1 VQYAYHAI
9 AASDEREAALT
20 LLQTI
25 LLGGDASRL
34 NRALVEEQRLA
45 VAIGG
50 GWPQGFDAN
59 LFHLQA
65 TLPVGRAPEPFEH
78 ALDAELECLVQQG
91 VTEQELRRAKNITA
105 ADFWRGVATIDG
117 KARLLGE
124 YAVMHGD
131 HRLLFTAPEAYE
143 RVTRDEI
150 LAVARA
156 VFRPTLRTVGVL
168 QPLGVGGGERQEEP
182 AEAPRELG
190 ATFAAEAELAMGLQG
205 SRE

>member
-1 VQYAYHAI
+1 LVLLRPGHNPLVQYAYHAI
-9 AASDEREAALT
+9 AAADPREPALN

-25 LLGGDASRL
+25 LVGGDASRL

-65 TLPVGRAPEPFEH
+65 TLPAAESSDKFEA
-78 ALDAELECLVQQG
+78 ALDVELERLVQDG
-91 VTEQELRRAKNITA
+91 VNELELRRAKNVAA
-105 ADFWRGVATIDG
+105 ADFWRGVSTIDG

-124 YAVMHGD
+124 YAVMHAD
-131 HRLLFTAPEAYE
+131 HRLLFSAPEAYE
-143 RVTRDEI
+143 SVTREDV

-156 VFRPTLRTVGVL
+156 VFDPARRTIGVL
-168 QPLGVGGGERQEEP
+168 QPRGFERTD
-182 AEAPRELG
+182 ARG
-190 ATFAAEAELAMGLQG
+190 SDLQ
-205 SRE
+205 